1 MNLLLLFFVVTLAI
15 AALLAT
21 LAIWAP
27 RRPVIR
33 FAALAATILFIPI
46 AYLQFT
52 ELLARPKP
60 IAFEWFRRN
69 VEQAQLLG
77 VSLDEG
83 RAIYLWLRVDKS
95 VEPRFYVMPWRQ
107 ETAEKLEDL
116 IDNAL
121 RSRSTIILKKPF
133 IRKFMEDLGDL
144 NAKIVP
150 PPLPP
155 QKMPP
160 PTPPQIFNPREQQNI

>member
-1 MNLLLLFFVVTLAI
+1 MNLLLLFFVAAI
-15 AALLAT
+15 AVAALLAT

-27 RRPVIR
+27 RRPLVR
-33 FAALAATILFIPI
+33 FIALAVTVLFIPI

-52 ELLARPKP
+52 EMLARPKP

-77 VSLDEG
+77 ASLDEG
-83 RAIYLWLRVDKS
+83 RAIYLWLRVDQD

-107 ETAEKLEDL
+107 EVAEKLEDM
-116 IDNAL
+116 IDNSL
-121 RSRSTIILKKPF
+121 RNNSTIVLKKPF
-133 IRKFMEDLGDL
+133 IRKFMEDMGDL
-144 NAKIVP
+144 NANIVP

-155 QKMPP
+155 QKMPTP
-160 PTPPQIFNPREQQNI
+160 PPQIFNPRQQNI

>member
-1 MNLLLLFFVVTLAI
+1 MNPLLLFFIAATAV
-15 AALLAT
+15 AALLAS

-27 RRPVIR
+27 RQ
-33 FAALAATILFIPI
+33 LN
-46 AYLQFT
+46 

-83 RAIYLWLRVDKS
+83 RAIYLWLRVDKDI
-95 VEPRFYVMPWRQ
+95 EPRYYVMPWRQ
-107 ETAEKLEDL
+107 DTAEKLEEL

-121 RSRSTIILKKPF
+121 RRHATIILKKPF
-133 IRKFMEDLGDL
+133 IRKFMEDMGDL
-144 NAKIVP
+144 NANVVP

-155 QKMPP
+155 QKMPTP
-160 PTPPQIFNPREQQNI
+160 PPQIFNPRQQNI

>member
-1 MNLLLLFFVVTLAI
+1 MSLLLLFFVATIAVAATLA
-15 AALLAT
+15 T
-21 LAIWAP
+21 VAIWAP

-33 FAALAATILFIPI
+33 FAALAVTVLFIPI
-46 AYLQFT
+46 GYLQLT
-52 ELLARPKP
+52 EMLARPKP
-60 IAFEWFRRN
+60 IAFEWFRRH

-77 VSLDEG
+77 ASLDEG
-83 RAIYLWLRVDKS
+83 RAIYLWLRIDQD
-95 VEPRFYVMPWRQ
+95 VEPRYYVMPWRQ

-121 RSRSTIILKKPF
+121 RNNSTIILKKPF

-144 NAKIVP
+144 NANIVP

-155 QKMPP
+155 QKMPQP
-160 PTPPQIFNPREQQNI
+160 PPQIFNPRQQNI

>member
-1 MNLLLLFFVVTLAI
+1 MNPLLLFFIAATAV
-15 AALLAT
+15 AALLAS

-27 RRPVIR
+27 RRPLVR
-33 FAALAATILFIPI
+33 FAALAAVVLFIPI
-46 AYLQFT
+46 GYLQLN

-83 RAIYLWLRVDKS
+83 RAIYLWLRVDKDI
-95 VEPRFYVMPWRQ
+95 EPRYYVMPWRQ
-107 ETAEKLEDL
+107 DTAEKLEEL

-121 RSRSTIILKKPF
+121 RRHATIILKKPF
-133 IRKFMEDLGDL
+133 IRKFMEDMGDL
-144 NAKIVP
+144 NANVVP

-155 QKMPP
+155 QKMPTP
-160 PTPPQIFNPREQQNI
+160 PPQIFNPRQQNI

>member
-1 MNLLLLFFVVTLAI
+1 MNPLLLFFIAATAV
-15 AALLAT
+15 AALLAS

-27 RRPVIR
+27 RRPLVR
-33 FAALAATILFIPI
+33 FAALAAVVLFIPI
-46 AYLQFT
+46 GYLPLN

-83 RAIYLWLRVDKS
+83 RAIYLWLRVDKDI
-95 VEPRFYVMPWRQ
+95 EPRYYVMPWRQ
-107 ETAEKLEDL
+107 DTAEKLEEL

-121 RSRSTIILKKPF
+121 RRHATIILKKPF
-133 IRKFMEDLGDL
+133 IRKFMEDMGDL
-144 NAKIVP
+144 NANVVP

-155 QKMPP
+155 QKMPTP
-160 PTPPQIFNPREQQNI
+160 PPQIFNPRQQNI

>member
-1 MNLLLLFFVVTLAI
+1 MNLLLLFFVALVAVATTLA
-15 AALLAT
+15 L

-27 RRPVIR
+27 RHPAVR
-33 FAALAATILFIPI
+33 FAALAVTLLFIPI
-46 AYLQFT
+46 GYLQLS
-52 ELLARPKP
+52 EMLARPKP

-83 RAIYLWLRVDKS
+83 RAIYLWLRVDQD

-121 RSRSTIILKKPF
+121 RKNATIILRKPF

-144 NAKIVP
+144 NANIVP

-155 QKMPP
+155 QKMPTP
-160 PTPPQIFNPREQQNI
+160 PPQIFNPRQQNI

>member
-1 MNLLLLFFVVTLAI
+1 MNLLLLFFVAAI
-15 AALLAT
+15 AVAALLAT

-27 RRPVIR
+27 RRPLVR
-33 FAALAATILFIPI
+33 FIALAVTVLFIPI

-52 ELLARPKP
+52 EMLARPKP

-77 VSLDEG
+77 ASLDEG
-83 RAIYLWLRVDKS
+83 RAIYLWLRVDQD

-107 ETAEKLEDL
+107 EVAEKLEDM

-121 RSRSTIILKKPF
+121 RNNSTIVLKKPF
-133 IRKFMEDLGDL
+133 IRKFMEDMGDL
-144 NAKIVP
+144 NANIVP

-155 QKMPP
+155 QKMPTP
-160 PTPPQIFNPREQQNI
+160 PPQIFNPRQQNI

>member
-1 MNLLLLFFVVTLAI
+1 MNLLLVFFIATIAVA
-15 AALLAT
+15 AALAT
-21 LAIWAP
+21 IAIWAP
-27 RRPVIR
+27 RPPLIR
-33 FAALAATILFIPI
+33 FVALAVTVLFIPI
-46 AYLQFT
+46 AYLQLS
-52 ELLARPKP
+52 EMLARPKP

-77 VSLDEG
+77 ASLDEG
-83 RAIYLWLRVDKS
+83 RAIYLWLRVDQD

-121 RSRSTIILKKPF
+121 RNNSTIVLKKPF

-144 NAKIVP
+144 NANIIP
-150 PPLPP
+150 PPQPP
-155 QKMPP
+155 QKMPTP
-160 PTPPQIFNPREQQNI
+160 PPQIFNPRQQNI

>member
-1 MNLLLLFFVVTLAI
+1 MNMLLLFFVAAI
-15 AALLAT
+15 AVAATLAT

-27 RRPVIR
+27 RKPLIR
-33 FAALAATILFIPI
+33 FIALGVTVLFIPI
-46 AYLQFT
+46 AYLQLS
-52 ELLARPKP
+52 EMLARPKP

-77 VSLDEG
+77 ASFDEG
-83 RAIYLWLRVDKS
+83 RAIYLWLRVDQD

-107 ETAEKLEDL
+107 EVAEKLEDV

-121 RSRSTIILKKPF
+121 RNNSTIILKKPF

-144 NAKIVP
+144 NANIVP

-155 QKMPP
+155 QKMPTP
-160 PTPPQIFNPREQQNI
+160 PPQIFNPRQQNI

>member
-1 MNLLLLFFVVTLAI
+1 MNSLLLFFVATISV
-15 AALLAT
+15 AAMLAT
-21 LAIWAP
+21 VAIWAP
-27 RRPVIR
+27 RRPVVR
-33 FAALAATILFIPI
+33 FAALTVTVLFIPI
-46 AYLQFT
+46 GYLQLT
-52 ELLARPKP
+52 EMLARPKP

-83 RAIYLWLRVDKS
+83 RAIYLWLRVDQDI
-95 VEPRFYVMPWRQ
+95 EPRYYVMPWKQ
-107 ETAEKLEDL
+107 EVAEKLEDM

-121 RSRSTIILKKPF
+121 RNNATIVLREPF

-144 NAKIVP
+144 NANIVP

-155 QKMPP
+155 QKMPAP
-160 PTPPQIFNPREQQNI
+160 PPQIFNPRQQNI